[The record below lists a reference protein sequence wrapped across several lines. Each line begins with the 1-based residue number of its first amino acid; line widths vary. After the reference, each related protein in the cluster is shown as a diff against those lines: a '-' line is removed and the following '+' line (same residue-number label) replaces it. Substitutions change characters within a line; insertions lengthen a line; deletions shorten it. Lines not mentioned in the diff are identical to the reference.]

1 MYSCQSLTCSVE
13 LVLFL
18 FSLKNL
24 AITQGGV
31 WDEQKS
37 LFLLSWLLGWEIHHG
52 PRAVDAVDLPGGA
65 SLEPALP

>member
-1 MYSCQSLTCSVE
+1 MYSCQSLTCDLE

-18 FSLKNL
+18 ISLKNL

-37 LFLLSWLLGWEIHHG
+37 LFLLSWPLGWQIHHG
-52 PRAVDAVDLPGGA
+52 PCAVDAVDLTGGT
-65 SLEPALP
+65 SLGPALL